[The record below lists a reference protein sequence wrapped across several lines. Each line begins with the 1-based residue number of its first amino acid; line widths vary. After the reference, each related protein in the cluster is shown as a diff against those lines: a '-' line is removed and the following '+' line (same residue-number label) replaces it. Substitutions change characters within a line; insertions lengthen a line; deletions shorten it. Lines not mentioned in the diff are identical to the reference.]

1 MEHRI
6 DNEVETI
13 IGARVKT
20 METGMSLG
28 VYCGWDCLYLK
39 FSQSMVVLADVG
51 SQDLGIWLFSA

>member
-1 MEHRI
+1 MEHRM

-28 VYCGWDCLYLK
+28 VY
-39 FSQSMVVLADVG
+39 SVG
-51 SQDLGIWLFSA
+51 IVCT